1 LENFLKYLEEW
12 KKEVDAMDLTSAEKE
27 KRMLSRQTLDGIERT
42 VRAFTGAIKFIMRLK
57 KASL

>member
-1 LENFLKYLEEW
+1 MKYLEEW